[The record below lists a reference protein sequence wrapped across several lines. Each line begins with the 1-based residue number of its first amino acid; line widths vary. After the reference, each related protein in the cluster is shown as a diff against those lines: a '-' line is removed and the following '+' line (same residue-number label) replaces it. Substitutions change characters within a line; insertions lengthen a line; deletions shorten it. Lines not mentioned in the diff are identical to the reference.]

1 MYEYVSWYVGD
12 WTISVYLREGWGG
25 EGIVKIV
32 LNKSIKEK
40 EKEKGGGAM
49 GMR

>member
-1 MYEYVSWYVGD
+1 MFIYGRGGGD
-12 WTISVYLREGWGG
+12 
-25 EGIVKIV
+25 GIVKIV

-40 EKEKGGGAM
+40 EKGGGAM